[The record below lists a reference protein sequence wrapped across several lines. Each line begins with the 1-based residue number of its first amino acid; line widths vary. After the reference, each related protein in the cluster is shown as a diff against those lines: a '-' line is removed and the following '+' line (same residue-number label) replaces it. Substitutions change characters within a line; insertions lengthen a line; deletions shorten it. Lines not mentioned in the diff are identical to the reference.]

1 MPELHDTSMAALL
14 LNLMAMLCGVVL
26 GAIFYGGLWW
36 TVRRLATSH
45 RPALAVFASMLLR
58 MGVALGGLYL
68 VGRGDWMRLLSCL
81 LGFVL
86 ARVAVTWLSRRRPA
100 DPIVQLTGLRHAP

>member
-1 MPELHDTSMAALL
+1 MPELHDARTAALL
-14 LNLMAMLCGVVL
+14 LDALAMLSGIVL
-26 GAIFYGGLWW
+26 GTLFYGGLWW
-36 TVRRLATSH
+36 TVRRLATSR

-68 VGRGDWMRLLSCL
+68 VGRNDWVRLLSCL
-81 LGFVL
+81 LGLVL
-86 ARVAVTWLSRRRPA
+86 ARVAVTWLSRRWPA